1 MTRITRRT
9 FTSGLGTGGLAAASG
24 LLGAAHIARAQAFPP
39 AGQTIKFI
47 VGFPAGGAQ
56 DIIGR
61 VVADR
66 MGALW
71 NVPTVVENI
80 SGAGA
85 NIAMDRVAKGPSD
98 GTQIM
103 IVPPGLSN
111 NQFLFARMPFDPE
124 KDLIPLGQVASLPNL
139 LCVKN
144 ALPVKSVAELVAY
157 TKANPGKL
165 NFASTSVG
173 TSTHLS
179 GELFKKMAGVD
190 ITTVHYR
197 GSAPA
202 INDLLSGSI
211 DMIFDNIPSIISQA
225 RAGTVRALAVT
236 TLKRSTI
243 APEYPAISETL
254 PGYDTTSWVGV
265 GVRAGTPKE
274 ICDKIEAATK
284 TICGDPL
291 LKARLADL
299 VAESV
304 GSSAAEFQAYAAS
317 ERVKWG
323 SLITELK
330 IKAE

>member
-1 MTRITRRT
+1 MARITRRT
-9 FTSGLGTGGLAAASG
+9 FTGGLTAAAGLGAGTRAAWSQA
-24 LLGAAHIARAQAFPP
+24 AFPN
-39 AGQTIKFI
+39 GQTLKFI

-61 VVADR
+61 VIADR

-71 NVPTVVENI
+71 GVPTVVENI

-85 NIAMDRVAKGPSD
+85 NIAMDRVAKGPAD

-103 IVPPGLSN
+103 IVPPGIAI
-111 NQFLFARMPFDPE
+111 NQFMFARMPFDPE
-124 KDLIPLGQVASLPNL
+124 KDLVPLGQVASLPNL

-144 ALPVKSVAELVAY
+144 ALPIKSVAELIAY

-202 INDLLSGSI
+202 INDMLAGSI
-211 DMIFDNIPSIISQA
+211 DMIFDNISSIISQA
-225 RAGTVRALAVT
+225 RAGTVRPLAVT

-243 APEYPAISETL
+243 APEFPAISETI

-265 GVRAGTPKE
+265 GVRAGTPQA
-274 ICDKIEAATK
+274 ICDKIEAGSK
-284 TICGDPL
+284 TICADPL
-291 LKARLADL
+291 LKERLATL

-304 GSSAAEFQAYAAS
+304 GSSAAEFKAYAAS

-323 SLITELK
+323 GLITELK